1 MMDVPI
7 LGYSDVNLSPKKS
20 DRCVSDVSFIFSIKL
35 ILSHYF
41 FSPRSF
47 THLWEFIVINVRTI
61 LVKRTLNF

>member
-41 FSPRSF
+41 FVQDLLPIYGN
-47 THLWEFIVINVRTI
+47 L
-61 LVKRTLNF
+61 L